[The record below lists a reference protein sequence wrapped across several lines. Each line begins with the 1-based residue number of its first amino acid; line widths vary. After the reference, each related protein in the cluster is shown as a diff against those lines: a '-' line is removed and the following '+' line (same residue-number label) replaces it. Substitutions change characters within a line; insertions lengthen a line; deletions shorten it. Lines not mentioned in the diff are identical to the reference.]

1 MERMRTWTSIHSS
14 QRYIYIYLCMYIIV
28 TCLAF
33 TSRNFEKRIFERR
46 KSAIG
51 SKNNRN
57 LPRVNKCDIILYI
70 YIYMYICLSVCLY
83 SLEKLAFPKVH
94 PSQWSVLYA
103 HLCAIAVAPLL
114 PVRSVLVPPVRQP
127 ETPDIIRQD
136 REKRYDWRK
145 RKKEILKK
153 AKKK

>member
-28 TCLAF
+28 TCLTF
-33 TSRNFEKRIFERR
+33 TRNFEKRIFERR

-70 YIYMYICLSVCLY
+70 YVYLSVCLSIFIGEAGISKSSSVAMICALCS
-83 SLEKLAFPKVH
+83 SLCDRC
-94 PSQWSVLYA
+94 
-103 HLCAIAVAPLL
+103 CAAVACPLST
-114 PVRSVLVPPVRQP
+114 RSACAPAWDTRYHSTRSR
-127 ETPDIIRQD
+127 ETIR
-136 REKRYDWRK
+136 
-145 RKKEILKK
+145 L
-153 AKKK
+153 AKKKKRNFKKNKKKK